1 MPPVPIIDA
10 HVHLWNPNQFRMPWL
25 DATPLLNQPYGLAEY
40 AAHSDGVAVAA
51 MVYVQVEVT
60 PAYGLL
66 EAQWAVQR
74 ARDDSRLQAIVAWAP
89 LEDGERA
96 RTYLDALVGVS
107 PLIKGVRRLIQTE
120 DDPHFCL
127 EPDFVAGV
135 QLLAEYGLTFDLGI
149 SHLQLPA
156 AAELARRCP
165 QINFMLDHLA
175 MPPIK
180 DGQLDPWRAD
190 LRRLAHLPNVQCKIS
205 GLATAADRARWTAAD
220 LAPYVEHALDV
231 FGPSR
236 VVFGSDWPVVL
247 LATPYRRWVATLD
260 ELTADLPYELR
271 AQLWADNARRFYRLP
286 KIKRPFAT
294 NPTEHVV

>member
-205 GLATAADRARWTAAD
+205 GLATAADRARGTAAD

-271 AQLWADNARRFYRLP
+271 TQLWADNARRFYRLP

>member
-1 MPPVPIIDA
+1 MPPVPIVDA

-40 AAHSDGVAVAA
+40 AAHTDGVAIAA
-51 MVYVQVEVT
+51 MVYVQVEVR

-74 ARDDSRLQAIVAWAP
+74 ARDDSRLRAIVAWAP

-96 RTYLDALVGVS
+96 RTYLDALVGIS
-107 PLIKGVRRLIQTE
+107 PLIKGVRRLIQIE
-120 DDPHFCL
+120 DDLHFCL

-205 GLATAADRARWTAAD
+205 GLATAADRARWAGAD

-247 LATPYRRWVATLD
+247 LAAPYRRWVATLD
-260 ELTADLPYELR
+260 ELTADLPHELR

-286 KIKRPFAT
+286 KIKRPLAE